1 MAEEEGNL
9 FINTFVDTNVFDVK
23 DDDNLKTMAKFRK
36 FMESEETGIDDV
48 NHPTASVNN
57 FLDNSENIIGQVNA
71 NAPVLTGGSF
81 LNQSFMRD
89 TSSAFN
95 QNGAF
100 STENSLGIQLQE
112 KGADPTQRFVQ
123 EQTTVT
129 DIFSDKRNQ
138 LLYPNQNHYK
148 IDLQRNFTNIVAVKI
163 KGSEFVNSQQL
174 IKETPVAQKNN
185 LIYWQ
190 ISEDVDANLELVT
203 YVTTL
208 TPGNY
213 TETTLANEIERQMNS
228 VLRIDGQLN
237 NFSVTI
243 DSVTD
248 IVEFTSIGFTTA
260 SNPFSFDEVL
270 SGNITDITV
279 TLTDHGLTVGQSFFI
294 DNAVTVDGI
303 DGGILNS
310 QHIVTEVID
319 SDEFVFQVPVPAT
332 STETAVGGA
341 SVRFGIG
348 IQFKLLWSQD
358 NTPALILGFPEE
370 DTDFGF
376 TIQNTE
382 EAFEYFEI
390 DGVTG
395 IRLKINKIDASA
407 TESNISV
414 VRTTLP
420 HLLSTG
426 DRIFIYTDDTV
437 PDGTTIVPYDHLYGL
452 DAGLDLTTQENNDRL
467 VFIGRIADPAGLL
480 VTVIDEST
488 FSIPISFVSI
498 TPIDDEIALVD
509 DEDEQG
515 DITERTTDTAI
526 DLSGEELLYVCS
538 PQLSN
543 NYTGYLVEGID
554 DIFMKIQ
561 LAGSSGSTIYN
572 SYIGPGKVF
581 YDTPLANLGE
591 IEFFFRNKDGDLIE
605 FNQKDHGITLEITE
619 AIQKIEGIGF
629 SARIGART

>member
-1 MAEEEGNL
+1 MEQEGNL
-9 FINTFVDTNVFDVK
+9 FKNKFVDTNVADVREK
-23 DDDNLKTMAKFRK
+23 DNLRKKAEFRQY
-36 FMESEETGIDDV
+36 MESEQTGIEDV
-48 NHPTASVNN
+48 NHPTSSVNN
-57 FLDNSENIIGQVNA
+57 FLDESENIIGQINA
-71 NAPVLTGGSF
+71 NAPLLTGGSF
-81 LNQSFMRD
+81 LNQSFMRN
-89 TSSAFN
+89 TSTAFN
-95 QNGAF
+95 QGGSF
-100 STENSLGIQLQE
+100 STANSLGIQLQE
-112 KGADPTQRFVQ
+112 NTADPNQRFVQ
-123 EQTTVT
+123 EQTTVH
-129 DIFSDKRNQ
+129 DIDSSNRNQ
-138 LLYPNQNHYK
+138 LLYPDQNHYK
-148 IDLQRNFTNIVAVKI
+148 IELQRNFSNVVSVKI
-163 KGSEFVNSQQL
+163 KGAEFPNSQQL

-190 ISEDVDANLELVT
+190 ISEDLDANLEFIT

-213 TETTLANEIERQMNS
+213 TETTLANEIENQMNS
-228 VLRIDGQLN
+228 VLRVDGQLN
-237 NFSVTI
+237 NFTVTI

-248 IVEFTSIGFTTA
+248 IVEFTSIGFTTV
-260 SNPFSFDEVL
+260 SNPFSFNEVL

-294 DNAVTVDGI
+294 DNAVTIDGI
-303 DGGILNS
+303 DASIINT
-310 QHIVTEVID
+310 QHIVTEVVD
-319 SDEFVFQVPVPAT
+319 ADEFVFQVPLAAT

-382 EAFEYFEI
+382 EAFKYFEI

-395 IRLKINKIDASA
+395 IRLKINKIEASILS
-407 TESNISV
+407 SNISN

-420 HLLSTG
+420 HQLSTG
-426 DRIFIYTDDTV
+426 DRVFIFTDDTV
-437 PDGTTIVPYDHLYGL
+437 PDGTTIEPYDHLYGL
-452 DAGLDLTTQENNDRL
+452 TTGDLTTQENNDRL

-488 FSIPISFVSI
+488 FSLPVSFVSI
-498 TPIDDEIALVD
+498 TPIDTEIALVD

-515 DITERTTDTAI
+515 DIVLRTTDTAI
-526 DLSGEELLYVCS
+526 DLSGEEILYICS
-538 PQLSN
+538 PQLSDN
-543 NYTGYLVEGID
+543 HTGYLVEGVD
-554 DIFMKIQ
+554 DVFMKIQ
-561 LAGSSGSTIYN
+561 IAGPSNSTIFN
-572 SYIGPGKVF
+572 SYIGPGKIF
-581 YDTPLANLGE
+581 YDAPLADMGE
-591 IEFFFRNKDGDLIE
+591 LEFFFRSKDGELIE
-605 FNQKDHGITLEITE
+605 FNGKDHGFTLEITE

>member
-1 MAEEEGNL
+1 MEEEGNL
-9 FINTFVDTNVFDVK
+9 FTNTFVDTTVYDIK
-23 DDDNLKTMAKFRK
+23 DKDNLRKKSEFRK
-36 FMESEETGIDDV
+36 FIESEETGVDDI
-48 NHPTASVNN
+48 NHPTAHVNN
-57 FLDNSENIIGQVNA
+57 FLEESENIIGQVNA

-89 TSSAFN
+89 SSSAFN
-95 QNGAF
+95 PQGNF
-100 STENSLGIQLQE
+100 STDNSLGIQLQE
-112 KGADPTQRFVQ
+112 NGADPRQRFVQ
-123 EQTTVT
+123 EQTTVH
-129 DIFSDKRNQ
+129 DILSSHRNQ
-138 LLYPNQNHYK
+138 LLYPDQNHYK
-148 IDLQRNFTNIVAVKI
+148 IDLQRNFTNIVSVKI
-163 KGSEFVNSQQL
+163 KGSEFTNSQQL

-185 LIYWQ
+185 LVYWQ
-190 ISEDVDANLELVT
+190 ISEDVDANLENVT

-213 TETTLANEIERQMNS
+213 TETTLANEIENQMNS

-243 DSVTD
+243 DNVTD
-248 IVEFTSIGFTTA
+248 IVEFTSIGFTTV
-260 SNPFSFDEVL
+260 SNPFSFDEVI
-270 SGNITDITV
+270 SGNITEITV
-279 TLTDHGLTVGQSFFI
+279 TLTGHDLTVGQSFFI
-294 DNAVTVDGI
+294 NNAVTVDGI
-303 DGGILNS
+303 DASILNT

-319 SDEFVFQVPVPAT
+319 SDEFKFEVPIAAT
-332 STETAVGGA
+332 STETAVGGS

-358 NTPALILGFPEE
+358 NTPATILGFTEV

-382 EAFEYFEI
+382 EAFHYYEI

-395 IRLKINKIDASA
+395 IRLKINKIDASI

-414 VRTTLP
+414 IRTTLP
-420 HLLSTG
+420 HMLTTG
-426 DRIFIYTDDTV
+426 ERIFIYTEDTV

-452 DAGLDLTTQENNDRL
+452 DDGIDLTTQENNDRL
-467 VFIGRIADPAGLL
+467 VYIGRLSNPAGLL
-480 VTVIDEST
+480 ATVIDDST
-488 FSIPISFVSI
+488 FSVPVSFVSI

-515 DITERTTDTAI
+515 EIVLRTTDTAI
-526 DLSGEELLYVCS
+526 DLSGEEFLYVCS

-543 NYTGYLVEGID
+543 NYTGYLVEGVD
-554 DIFMKIQ
+554 DVFMKIQ
-561 LAGSSGSTIYN
+561 LAGSSGSTIFN

-591 IEFFFRNKDGDLIE
+591 IEFFFRNKDGELIE
-605 FNQKDHGITLEITE
+605 FNQKDHGFTLEFTE